1 MIAQGPSDW
10 IARGEALWDAHDSL
24 RASAIATLRG
34 QRPAALWMSDALGLL
49 RGAAPAMDFDPRATD
64 RALARKYALATT
76 AALAAGVVC
85 AASHAPSLV
94 TLTVAA
100 LAFYAVEVRQV
111 FLVPCAIDGARPD
124 PISASDALLRAQG
137 GTLWGLR
144 RVIPIAAHMLTGG
157 LRGRGALRS
166 WCAGCIAVLCWYEVT
181 RAIAERAPRPITEDS
196 SCAIDP

>member
-1 MIAQGPSDW
+1 VIAQRPNVW
-10 IARGEALWDAHDSL
+10 IARGESLWDAHESL
-24 RASAIATLRG
+24 RTSAIATLRG

-49 RGAAPAMDFDPRATD
+49 RGTPLATDFDPRATD
-64 RALARKYALATT
+64 RAIARKYALATT
-76 AALAAGVVC
+76 AALAAGVGC

-94 TLTVAA
+94 TLNVAA

-111 FLVPCAIDGARPD
+111 FLVPCAIDGARED
-124 PISASDALLRAQG
+124 PAAESAALLRAQG
-137 GTLWGLR
+137 GLAWGLR

-157 LRGRGALRS
+157 LRGQGALRS

-181 RAIAERAPRPITEDS
+181 RAIAERAPRPTPEDS